1 MAHKPASDAKEL
13 AFAIGQA
20 RQRWGET
27 GWAWHPA
34 REVKGG
40 IGYCVVGTREGKYEH
55 QWTPR
60 GVGRTFA
67 EAFADADAREK

>member
-1 MAHKPASDAKEL
+1 MSLKPASDAKEL

-20 RQRWGET
+20 RQRWGAD

-34 REVKGG
+34 CEVRGG
-40 IGYCVVGTREGKYEH
+40 ESWCVVGTRDGAYEH

-67 EAFADADAREK
+67 EAFANADACG